1 VKEAIVAK
9 EATAAEAI
17 YLALDYEQPMAK
29 DIPSISIEKLMS
41 TILSF
46 IHLYIDC

>member
-1 VKEAIVAK
+1 VKDAMVAK
-9 EATAAEAI
+9 EAKATPAR
-17 YLALDYEQPMAK
+17 YLALELEQPMAK

-46 IHLYIDC
+46 MHLYIDC